1 MDTNIYP
8 GVSEEAFSKFF
19 VKCSCQLIT
28 THRAFTHHE
37 CLLEVIDLTTDSDN
51 QGGDTNEEQATEL

>member
-19 VKCSCQLIT
+19 VKCSCQLIMT
-28 THRAFTHHE
+28 RRAFAHHK
-37 CLLEVIDLTTDSDN
+37 CPLEVIDLTTDSDN
-51 QGGDTNEEQATEL
+51 